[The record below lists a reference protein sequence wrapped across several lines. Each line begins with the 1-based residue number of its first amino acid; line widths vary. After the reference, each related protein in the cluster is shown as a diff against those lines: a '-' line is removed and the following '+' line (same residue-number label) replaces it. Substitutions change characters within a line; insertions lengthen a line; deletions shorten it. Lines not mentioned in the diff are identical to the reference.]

1 MVEETTGI
9 EPTIDAGLEAH
20 CRRVAVWS
28 LALEEAARATPA
40 NAVEILELAEAL
52 EEHFAWEPFSEPGDE
67 TNPLAEIALECLR
80 ITTEEDLDRSIGGLP
95 VFPSVALRALRM
107 LGSDDWS
114 AAELE
119 KITAMDQTL
128 AAHILSAANS
138 WVHGLQQRITKI
150 SGAIAY
156 IGAERTSRIVYA
168 ASIRP
173 LFASGRLREIW
184 HHSLAAAL
192 AAQSLATL
200 SGAAD
205 PQEAFLA
212 GLVHDIGRLAME
224 TLPGGYQS
232 RFGRLV
238 ELGCDEVLVERVLS
252 GFSHAEAG
260 ARALKIWNFPGTFVE
275 AVEFH
280 HQPEKSQGKLAALL
294 FLTEHWLD
302 CREDAPSLVR
312 LNVALERTGLSAAAL
327 EQFGVKADR
336 SMEGLRFG

>member
-1 MVEETTGI
+1 VVQET
-9 EPTIDAGLEAH
+9 PTIDAGCEAH
-20 CRRVAVWS
+20 CRRLAVWS
-28 LALEEAARATPA
+28 LALEEAANATPA
-40 NAVEILELAEAL
+40 NAVEIGELAEAL

-67 TNPLAEIALECLR
+67 TNPLAEVALECLR
-80 ITTEEDLDRSIGGLP
+80 ITTEADLDRSIAGLP

-107 LGSDDWS
+107 LGGDEWS

-138 WVHGLQQRITKI
+138 WVHGLQQRVTRLA
-150 SGAIAY
+150 GAITY

-184 HHSLAAAL
+184 HHSLAAAQAAESL
-192 AAQSLATL
+192 AAL
-200 SGAAD
+200 SGTTD

-224 TLPGGYQS
+224 TLPRGFHA

-238 ELGCDEVLVERVLS
+238 ELGCDELLVERVLS

-260 ARALKIWNFPGTFVE
+260 ARALKFWNFPGIFIE

-280 HQPEKSQGKLAALL
+280 HQPEKSKGNLAAIL

-302 CREDAPSLVR
+302 SREDAPSLVR
-312 LNVALERTGLSAAAL
+312 FNVALERTGLSADAF
-327 EQFGVKADR
+327 EQLGVKADR
-336 SMEGLRFG
+336 SMDGLRFA